1 MAKAK
6 KNSEIDIAFNSFD
19 TSVRKF
25 LEQAQIT
32 LKDFEMPELPKQK
45 VKRQTPLKRFT
56 NPFRI

>member
-19 TSVRKF
+19 TSVQKF

-45 VKRQTPLKRFT
+45 VKFK
-56 NPFRI
+56 N